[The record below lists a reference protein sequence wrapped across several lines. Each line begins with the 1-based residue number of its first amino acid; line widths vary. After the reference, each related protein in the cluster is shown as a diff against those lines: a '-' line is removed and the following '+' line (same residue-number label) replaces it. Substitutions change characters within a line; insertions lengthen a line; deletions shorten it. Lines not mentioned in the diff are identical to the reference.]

1 MRALR
6 QNRLIAAFAVAAI
19 GLSSS
24 MASAQSMDPQPQPQ
38 TSPGDVPQPTATD
51 AVQPPAPAQPAQAEP
66 PPPIP
71 VPPIEAPGGGFHIDS
86 TVLLGLGAV
95 ILGAGAYFLLHKKKS
110 TDGTGGTTTTP

>member
-1 MRALR
+1 MRVLR

-71 VPPIEAPGGGFHIDS
+71 VPPIEPSGGGFHIDS
-86 TVLLGLGAV
+86 TVLLGIGAV